1 MIFTEMTD
9 EDVISLVEPMMEA
22 CLAGSNED
30 NHEKHTKHF
39 TDRMKNI
46 VTPENL
52 KRQLCYEPRAYFTK
66 RVFLHLFRREKSI
79 GVVWK
84 QYISTSNDEL
94 INQAIFVQNKDKILI
109 DHCMIC

>member
-1 MIFTEMTD
+1 MIFTEMKD
-9 EDVISLVEPMMEA
+9 EEVISLVDPMMEA

-52 KRQLCYEPRAYFTK
+52 KTQLCYEPRAYFTK

-84 QYISTSNDEL
+84 QYISISNDEL
-94 INQAIFVQNKDKILI
+94 TNQAIFIQNKDNILF
-109 DHCMIC
+109 DNCMIC